1 MYSIT
6 VNIIEGHCLLD
17 CTDETYKINVFS
29 ASAFI
34 APLSSYFATTAS
46 LLLKEHYHL
55 STRERVFTERL
66 FPQNISAP
74 TPMIMLR

>member
-1 MYSIT
+1 MYSNT
-6 VNIIEGHCLLD
+6 LNIIEGLCFLH
-17 CTDETYKINVFS
+17 CTDETYNVNVFS

-46 LLLKEHYHL
+46 LLLQEHCHL
-55 STRERVFTERL
+55 STRERLFTK
-66 FPQNISAP
+66 NISAP